1 MREEFQ
7 IIFAYSRAQAIA
19 DGVLVDVTKT
29 ARDAGFKVSVV
40 LTSAVWAECV
50 AWSSKDAEIQDQ
62 DEAGRLWDV
71 VWLASQAARG
81 NRQSSEDRLTFEL
94 LVVPPGGRRPMR
106 KNLVLHIGGGDRGE
120 PVMTIMLPGED

>member
-1 MREEFQ
+1 MREEFE

-29 ARDAGFKVSVV
+29 AREAGFRVSVV

-50 AWSSKDAEIQDQ
+50 AWNEKEAAIQ

-81 NRQSSEDRLTFEL
+81 NRQSDADRLTFEL
-94 LVVPPGGRRPMR
+94 LVVPTGGRRPVR
-106 KNLVLHIGGGDRGE
+106 KTLVLHIGPGDLGE
-120 PVMTIMLPGED
+120 PAMTIMLPGED